1 MNKTLNNLGYSI
13 VFGVAHSITTII
25 SMAILINQ
33 YTSLYLGF
41 SEKTMSYFRP
51 EHILPM
57 ILVTICL
64 PVFIVA
70 SSKERYLF
78 TENKSK
84 GFAFKILDS
93 IILSVIFGFLT
104 SSGLVYF
111 LYSQFSVHQTPQS
124 FITTLLA
131 FTIVFAGMI
140 ISGNMYAMFKK

>member
-1 MNKTLNNLGYSI
+1 MNKFLKNLGLAI
-13 VFGVAHSITTII
+13 IFGIAHSITTIT
-25 SMAILINQ
+25 SMVILINQ
-33 YTSLYLGF
+33 YTSLYFGF
-41 SEKTMSYFRP
+41 SETTMSYFLP

-70 SSKERYLF
+70 RSKERYLF

-84 GFAFKILDS
+84 GFPFKILDS

-111 LYSQFSVHQTPQS
+111 LYSQFSVHQTTQS
-124 FITTLLA
+124 FMTTLLA

-140 ISGNMYAMFKK
+140 ISGNMYSLLKK